1 MPVSNDIGPR
11 KLKMIGR
18 NEISE
23 PYRPNEPNEPYEQ
36 YEHYELSGIGARLFG
51 PKAGYL
57 RAQADS
63 IRHTD
68 EILFALA
75 LTVLI
80 FGSVFSM
87 DLMARMGALP

>member
-1 MPVSNDIGPR
+1 
-11 KLKMIGR
+11 MIGR
-18 NEISE
+18 NEISR
-23 PYRPNEPNEPYEQ
+23 PYRPNEPYEC
-36 YEHYELSGIGARLFG
+36 ELSGIGAKLFG
-51 PKAGYL
+51 SKAGNL
-57 RAQADS
+57 RAHADS

-87 DLMARMGALP
+87 DLVARMGAFQ

>member
-1 MPVSNDIGPR
+1 
-11 KLKMIGR
+11 MIGR
-18 NEISE
+18 DVINR
-23 PYRPNEPNEPYEQ
+23 PYRPDEH

-57 RAQADS
+57 RVHIDS

-87 DLMARMGALP
+87 DLMARMGAFQ

>member
-1 MPVSNDIGPR
+1 
-11 KLKMIGR
+11 MIGR
-18 NEISE
+18 DVINR
-23 PYRPNEPNEPYEQ
+23 PYRPDEPYEQ

-57 RAQADS
+57 RVHKDC

-87 DLMARMGALP
+87 DLIARMGVFQ

>member
-1 MPVSNDIGPR
+1 
-11 KLKMIGR
+11 MIGR
-18 NEISE
+18 DEKGKD
-23 PYRPNEPNEPYEQ
+23 YRPNEP

-51 PKAGYL
+51 PKAGYV

-63 IRHTD
+63 IRQAD

-80 FGSVFSM
+80 FGSVLSM
-87 DLMARMGALP
+87 DLMARMGAFQ

>member
-1 MPVSNDIGPR
+1 
-11 KLKMIGR
+11 MIGR
-18 NEISE
+18 DEINR
-23 PYRPNEPNEPYEQ
+23 PYRPDEPYEQ

-51 PKAGYL
+51 PIAGYL
-57 RAQADS
+57 RAHRGS

-87 DLMARMGALP
+87 DLMARMGAFQ

>member
-1 MPVSNDIGPR
+1 
-11 KLKMIGR
+11 MIGR
-18 NEISE
+18 DVINR
-23 PYRPNEPNEPYEQ
+23 PYRPDEPYEQ

-57 RAQADS
+57 RVHKDS

-87 DLMARMGALP
+87 DLIARMGVFQ

>member
-1 MPVSNDIGPR
+1 
-11 KLKMIGR
+11 MIGR
-18 NEISE
+18 YEIDR
-23 PYRPNEPNEPYEQ
+23 PYRPREP

-51 PKAGYL
+51 SKAGYL
-57 RAQADS
+57 RAHIDS

-75 LTVLI
+75 LTALI

-87 DLMARMGALP
+87 DLVARMGAIR